1 MHQQIIFT
9 PADLIEIIKSVC
21 YLITLVA
28 AVVGIIAAA
37 ITKMRAPDKSRDKEL
52 EDHEERLKELEKTRD
67 EFNEFFRNDAEK
79 FAKLENDTRTY
90 QRGMLALI
98 NHSIDGNNIDE
109 LKECRN
115 ELQSVIFGATK
126 NI

>member
-1 MHQQIIFT
+1 MHQQIMFT
-9 PADLIEIIKSVC
+9 PADLMEMIKSVC
-21 YLITLVA
+21 YLITLIA

-37 ITKMRAPDKSRDKEL
+37 VTKVKAPDKSRDKEL
-52 EDHEERLKELEKTRD
+52 EDHEERLTELEKTRD
-67 EFNEFFRNDAEK
+67 EFNQFFRNDAEK
-79 FAKLENDTRTY
+79 FARLESDTRIY

-115 ELQSVIFGATK
+115 ELQSVIFGVTK
-126 NI
+126 DI